1 MATATTPAAAAERVY
16 PLTAPPTPKHEK
28 LGGYDFYRSIG
39 SPKNVLAPMVEQSE
53 LPWRLLSKA
62 PLPPDLAGPIE
73 TITTPQGKE
82 IKRFVGGVHLSYT
95 PMVHA
100 KVFLKTKGVKDP
112 VFNIQNGEEGCGDDL
127 AGIEGGDRPL
137 FVQFCANDP
146 DVLLAAAK
154 KVEDRCDAVDINFG
168 CPQGIARKGHYGS
181 FLQDEWELISRLIS
195 TLHENLK
202 VPVTAKFRIFPNVE
216 KTVAYAKM
224 IEAAGAQILT
234 CHGRTRE
241 MKGQATGLA
250 DWDQIKAV
258 KAAVK
263 VPVFANGNILYG
275 DDATRCMEYTGVD
288 GVMSAEGN
296 LSNPALF
303 MPPNHDLAYPNILLL
318 ARRYLDISEQLKTPT
333 SGNAMKSHMF
343 RVLRPILDQ
352 HDDLRD
358 LLSRTGL
365 TDGKVTEYRKALDV
379 IEARMGADGSK
390 LGMPATPIGEGGYRE
405 LPTWVAQPYIRKVP
419 ESAKVP
425 TDPAYAGSAA
435 VSAVPS
441 RAPSPV
447 NVAPPAKPCIGQPCG
462 GSAAARCPT
471 GACVIHCRA
480 IRAAE
485 QGPMSVTEALDSALR
500 GGLVGMGCEFHEAK
514 FAARNKRKKEKN
526 AMRQNHKKW
535 KRGVEREE
543 RRRSQSLERE
553 AEPQAIEA

>member
-1 MATATTPAAAAERVY
+1 MAKATQTTPAAARVY
-16 PLTAPPTPKHEK
+16 PLASPPTPKHEK

-39 SPKNVLAPMVEQSE
+39 SPKNILAPMVEQSE

-62 PLPPDLAGPIE
+62 PLPPDVAGPIE
-73 TITTPQGKE
+73 TVTTPQGKE
-82 IKRFVGGVHLSYT
+82 LKRYVGGVHLSYT

-100 KVFLKTKGVKDP
+100 KVFLKTKGIKDP
-112 VFNIQNGEEGCGDDL
+112 VFNIQHGEEGSGEDL

-146 DVLLAAAK
+146 DALLAAAQ
-154 KVEDRCDAVDINFG
+154 KVQDRCDAVDINFG

-181 FLQDEWELISRLIS
+181 FLQDEWDLVSRLIS

-202 VPVTAKFRIFPNVE
+202 VPVTAKFRIFPDVE

-275 DDATRCMEYTGVD
+275 DDATRCLEYTGVD

-303 MPPNHDLAYPNILLL
+303 MPPDHEAAYPNMLLL
-318 ARRYLDISEQLKTPT
+318 ARRYLDINEKLKTPT

-365 TDGKVTEYRKALDV
+365 LDGKVDEYRKALDK
-379 IEARMGADGSK
+379 IEARMGEDGSK
-390 LGMPATPIGEGGYRE
+390 VGCPATPIGEGGYRE
-405 LPTWVAQPYIRKVP
+405 LPKWVAQPYVRKVP

-435 VSAVPS
+435 TSAVPT

-447 NVAPPAKPCIGQPCG
+447 NVAPPAQPCIGQPCG

-471 GACVIHCRA
+471 GACVLHCRA

-485 QGPMSVTEALDSALR
+485 EGPLSASEALESALR

-526 AMRQNHKKW
+526 SMRQNHKRW
-535 KRGVEREE
+535 KRGVEQEE
-543 RRRSQSLERE
+543 RRRSQSLERAE
-553 AEPQAIEA
+553 AQSIEV

>member
-1 MATATTPAAAAERVY
+1 MAEATPTAAAAARVY

-28 LGGYDFYRSIG
+28 LGGYDFYQSIG
-39 SPKNVLAPMVEQSE
+39 SPRHILAPMVEQSE

-73 TITTPQGKE
+73 TVTTPQGKE
-82 IKRFVGGVHLSYT
+82 LKRYVGGVHLSYT

-100 KVFLKTKGVKDP
+100 KVFLKTKGIKDP
-112 VFNIQNGEEGCGDDL
+112 VFNIQHGEEGRGDDL

-146 DVLLAAAK
+146 DTLLAAAK

-181 FLQDEWELISRLIS
+181 FLQDEWDLVSRLIS

-202 VPVTAKFRIFPNVE
+202 VPVTAKFRIFPDVE

-234 CHGRTRE
+234 CHGRTRD

-288 GVMSAEGN
+288 GVMTAEGN

-303 MPPNHDLAYPNILLL
+303 MPPDHEAAYPNMLLL
-318 ARRYLDISEQLKTPT
+318 ARRYLDISEKLKTPT

-365 TDGKVTEYRKALDV
+365 LDGKVDEYRKALDQ
-379 IEARMGADGSK
+379 IEACMGEDGSK
-390 LGMPATPIGEGGYRE
+390 IGCPATPITESGYRD
-405 LPTWVAQPYIRKVP
+405 LPKWVAQPYIRKVP

-435 VSAVPS
+435 ASAVPT

-447 NVAPPAKPCIGQPCG
+447 NVAPPAQPCIGQPCG

-471 GACVIHCRA
+471 GACVLHCRA
-480 IRAAE
+480 IRTAE
-485 QGPMSVTEALDSALR
+485 QGSMSASEALASALR

-526 AMRQNHKKW
+526 VMRQNHKKW
-535 KRGVEREE
+535 KRGVEAEE
-543 RRRSQSLERE
+543 RRRSQSIERE
-553 AEPQAIEA
+553 DAQTVKA